1 MTDETENQNQNQ
13 NQDVAEP
20 IKFKRGGRQS
30 RFLAQSVILEE
41 AGSSALIRIAMV
53 SIASVI
59 VAFLAWAAIT
69 NVDEVAATS
78 GEIVPTGQIL
88 SIQHLEGGIIAS
100 INIQEGEIVEKG
112 QVMIKL
118 DEAGAATELRQTRA
132 RKVGLDLQAE
142 RLRAVGTGREPNF
155 TFASKQY
162 SDLIQDQ
169 VIIYESQM
177 AAREDKRNV
186 FLTQLDAKQA
196 ELGVFKDQIETLS
209 RNIDLLLEEFL
220 LREELYK
227 KGLAT
232 KLAYLDIKRQLN
244 QARGDLSNIIGDR
257 QRVTEEL
264 QEVEDKLLQLGS
276 DDKEQAL
283 TEMGVITNEL
293 AQVNE
298 SMSRLLDRVRRL
310 QITSPVRGIVKGLVF
325 NTVGGVAPPGAV
337 IMEIVPLD
345 KELIVETR
353 INTRDVG
360 FVEIGQ
366 PVTVKVTTYDFAR
379 FGGIEGQLKEI
390 SASTFLDENG
400 APYYKGVI
408 SLDRSYVGND
418 EERNRVMPGMTVQAD
433 IKTGKKTLLA
443 YLMKPVVSSI
453 STSFRER

>member
-1 MTDETENQNQNQ
+1 MTEEIQNKENDTQKP
-13 NQDVAEP
+13 A
-20 IKFKRGGRQS
+20 KFKRGGRQS

-41 AGSSALIRIAMV
+41 SGSSTLIRIAMI
-53 SIASVI
+53 SI
-59 VAFLAWAAIT
+59 VAVIIAFLGWAAIT

-88 SIQHLEGGIIAS
+88 SIQHLEGGIIKA
-100 INIQEGEIVEKG
+100 INIQEGEIVEKD
-112 QVMIKL
+112 QVLIKL
-118 DEAGAATELRQTRA
+118 DEAGAAAELRQTRA

-142 RLRAVGTGREPNF
+142 RLRAVGTGREPDF
-155 TFASKQY
+155 SFAGKQY
-162 SDLIQDQ
+162 ADLIQDQ
-169 VIIYESQM
+169 IIIYESQM
-177 AAREDKRNV
+177 AAREDKRTV
-186 FLTQLDAKQA
+186 FLTQIDAKKA
-196 ELGVFKDQIETLS
+196 ELSVFKDQIETLS
-209 RNIDLLLEEFL
+209 RNTDLLLEEFK

-244 QARGDLSNIIGDR
+244 QARGDLSNLIGDR
-257 QRVTEEL
+257 ERVTQEL
-264 QEVEDKLLQLGS
+264 QEVEDKLYQLGS

-325 NTVGGVAPPGAV
+325 NTVGGVIPPGAV
-337 IMEIVPLD
+337 IMEVVPLD
-345 KELIVETR
+345 KELVVETR
-353 INTRDVG
+353 ITTRDVG

-379 FGGIEGQLKEI
+379 FGGIGGQLKEI

-400 APYYKGVI
+400 APYYKGVVT
-408 SLDRSYVGND
+408 LDRSYVGFD
-418 EERNRVMPGMTVQAD
+418 PERNRVLPGMTVQAD

>member
-1 MTDETENQNQNQ
+1 MTDESQNQ

-20 IKFKRGGRQS
+20 VKFKRGGRQS

-41 AGSSALIRIAMV
+41 TGSSALIRIAML
-53 SIASVI
+53 SIATVI
-59 VAFLAWAAIT
+59 AAFVGWAAIT

-88 SIQHLEGGIIAS
+88 SIQHLEGGIIAA

-112 QVMIKL
+112 QVLIKL

-142 RLRAVGTGREPNF
+142 RLRAVGTGREPDF

-162 SDLIQDQ
+162 FDLIQDQ
-169 VIIYESQM
+169 IIIYESQM
-177 AAREDKRNV
+177 ASREDKRNV

-196 ELGVFKDQIETLS
+196 ELSVFKDQIVTLS

-232 KLAYLDIKRQLN
+232 KITYLDIKRQLN

-257 QRVTEEL
+257 ERVTEEL

-360 FVEIGQ
+360 FVAVGQ
-366 PVTVKVTTYDFAR
+366 PVTVKVTTYDYAR
-379 FGGIEGQLKEI
+379 FGGIEGQLKDI

-400 APYYKGVI
+400 APYYKGVV
-408 SLDRSYVGND
+408 SLDRSYVGFD
-418 EERNRVMPGMTVQAD
+418 PERNRVLPGMTVQAD

-443 YLMKPVVSSI
+443 YLMKPVVSSV